1 MAVIPRSIYRV
12 VEWHLHNVPRL
23 VSAAREDELSSLLP
37 SGMPVITGGKGRH
50 SDRTADAGIRLATD
64 AGRMAQWQRW
74 MDCINATRRHF
85 EGGAEQDMAGRYYG
99 QNTTV
104 LSVAEAMFVDKQ
116 TVNRYRDRYVAYLAL
131 AAACEGLIDMNKAG
145 PGP

>member
-1 MAVIPRSIYRV
+1 
-12 VEWHLHNVPRL
+12 
-23 VSAAREDELSSLLP
+23 
-37 SGMPVITGGKGRH
+37 
-50 SDRTADAGIRLATD
+50 
-64 AGRMAQWQRW
+64 
-74 MDCINATRRHF
+74 
-85 EGGAEQDMAGRYYG
+85 MAGRYYG